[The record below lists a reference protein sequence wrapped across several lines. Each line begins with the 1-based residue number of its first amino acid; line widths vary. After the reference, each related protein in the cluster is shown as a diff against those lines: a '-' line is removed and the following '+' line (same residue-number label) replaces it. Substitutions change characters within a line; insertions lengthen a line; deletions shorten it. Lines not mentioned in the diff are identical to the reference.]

1 MRERLQKAMAHAGLG
16 SRRQC
21 EDLIRSGRVLVNGQI
36 AVLGTKVDAALD
48 DIRIDGERM
57 RAAEPHVY
65 VALYKPRGV
74 LSSLRSQGGKPTV
87 GELVPVEQ
95 RLYPVGRLDIDSEG
109 LILMMND
116 GEIAHRLTHPRY
128 GHEKEYRVL
137 LNRIPDDA
145 QLEAWRRGVVLPG
158 GIRTRRAR
166 VQLEDP
172 KRTTAWL
179 RVVMREG
186 RKRQI
191 RDVAGSLGLS
201 VRKLIRVRHGP
212 IELGALKP
220 GEFRFLSKKEIGKLT
235 ILNAERTKMGKA
247 KVRNP
252 GGSGKPRRRSTR
264 GVVEDRT

>member
-1 MRERLQKAMAHAGLG
+1 MRERLQKAMAQAGLG

-36 AVLGTKVDAALD
+36 AVLGMKVDATSD
-48 DIRIDGERM
+48 DVRIDGERM
-57 RAAEPHVY
+57 RTAEPHVY

-74 LSSLRSQGGKPTV
+74 LSSLRSQGGRPTV
-87 GELVPVEQ
+87 RELVPVEE

-137 LNRIPDDA
+137 LDRIPDDS

-158 GIRTRRAR
+158 GIRTRSAR
-166 VQLEDP
+166 VRLEDP
-172 KRTTAWL
+172 KRNTAWV

-191 RDVAGSLGLS
+191 RDVAGSLGLN
-201 VRKLIRVRHGP
+201 VQKLIRVRHGP

-220 GEFRFLSKKEIGKLT
+220 GEYRFLSKKEIGKLAFIMT
-235 ILNAERTKMGKA
+235 ERAKKKKNKA
-247 KVRNP
+247 RKP

>member
-1 MRERLQKAMAHAGLG
+1 MQERLQKVMAQAGLG

-21 EDLIRSGRVLVNGQI
+21 EDLIRAGRVLVNGRV
-36 AVLGTKVDAALD
+36 AVLGVRVNAGSD

-57 RAAEPHVY
+57 KAAEPYVY
-65 VALYKPRGV
+65 VALYKPQGV
-74 LSSLRSQGGKPTV
+74 LSSLRSQGGRSTV
-87 GELVPVEQ
+87 RELVPVEQ
-95 RLYPVGRLDIDSEG
+95 RLYPVGRLDIESEG

-137 LNRIPDDA
+137 LSRIPDES
-145 QLEAWRRGVVLPG
+145 QLEAWRRGVVLPDG
-158 GIRTRRAR
+158 SRTRKAR
-166 VQLEDP
+166 VWLEDA
-172 KRTTAWL
+172 KRNTAWV

-191 RDVAGSLGLS
+191 RDVTGSLGLS

-220 GEFRFLSKKEIGKLT
+220 GEFRFLSKQEIEKLSVVTARRTKTGKTRARSLGSTGKSRGKL
-235 ILNAERTKMGKA
+235 M
-247 KVRNP
+247 
-252 GGSGKPRRRSTR
+252 R